1 MPNMPANFGTQ
12 PARPPF
18 AWLLLP
24 ALRAGVS
31 KAGAPMPSG
40 AATPTPPY
48 GTRFLVGPINRAAC
62 IPRLSCFS
70 ARQPHQ
76 SDIWLPLC
84 CLPCCLCARLISF
97 DFLAPSISQS
107 AQCRQVIAHEQHGL
121 HLEPL
126 LRCSSTHTGAGRGRA
141 QPCCARG
148 WGTQEIA
155 AFDFLAPSI
164 SQSAQCRQL
173 IAHEQHG
180 LHLEPLLRCSPCCA
194 AGRNLAAHAD
204 GGCGKR
210 KVHWETAY
218 YEGLAANQLYIIKTV
233 TQSGRP

>member
-1 MPNMPANFGTQ
+1 MRFVAFRKSDYTLPAKVALEAPVATHAPLGPLPRPLLRTCAAEKVVFEIHAQ
-12 PARPPF
+12 HARQLRHTASPLAHSLGP
-18 AWLLLP
+18 LLP

-31 KAGAPMPSG
+31 KAG
-40 AATPTPPY
+40 
-48 GTRFLVGPINRAAC
+48 
-62 IPRLSCFS
+62 
-70 ARQPHQ
+70 
-76 SDIWLPLC
+76 
-84 CLPCCLCARLISF
+84 ARLISF

-107 AQCRQVIAHEQHGL
+107 AQCRQV
-121 HLEPL
+121 
-126 LRCSSTHTGAGRGRA
+126 
-141 QPCCARG
+141 
-148 WGTQEIA
+148 
-155 AFDFLAPSI
+155 
-164 SQSAQCRQL
+164 